1 MSNVSQYTA
10 PSRLESEDHR
20 LGWLKEAEEDGDNY
34 LKSQR
39 SWRDIDA
46 AVDVL
51 SGHIS
56 EKIPKGQSQ
65 VTLNMVARDIKEMIA
80 TLSNMR
86 PIWSY
91 KSDNQDFSGMTEI
104 LNKMLFSWY
113 LQTYADRSVRE
124 ALQWAAAGCGY
135 LGPVWRKDFW
145 CTGRGDIKLKAYG
158 PTAVKPYQIG
168 SDHDLQQAYLVTIVD
183 EVPFAKA
190 MAMYPTQIEKIV
202 TTRSTPTWMR
212 KGIRRVSKF
221 LSPVLQRYGPDSNK
235 KSDISEFPT
244 IDIRRSYILDLSYN
258 DSGKN
263 VTMGTPG
270 TKWEYDVP
278 SYGSEIPTGD
288 VDAQN
293 RPLTVKASL
302 DDSLLYPLRRLCV
315 WTDYGMLY
323 DDSAT
328 DWHAKVPIVAFRLDD
343 WPWDYLGG
351 SLVHTG
357 NSVQESNLRLMRSID
372 DSANARLDPAIQY
385 DESTISQALMDRLKL
400 RVPGQRIKANLQ
412 LGEGVKPV
420 LPAAYYDVPQ
430 WITSYIDGNWE
441 KLHYVLGTR
450 DVAGLAKAKMMSG
463 DSLEKA
469 VELAGPIVT
478 DMSRNME
485 RSMRDLGEMWKGMA
499 LQYYDVQRRVQILGK
514 DGVTEED
521 FDFDPETMIPS
532 HLPDEFARIKQNRM
546 SKDAPSRATIV
557 KRAKAYVNAC
567 YFHITPNSL
576 HQITQIT
583 RKLLM
588 LQLWKAGFP
597 VDPWSVADALDL
609 DNFGTPDKVAAL
621 LEAAGKTPTDK
632 IGRWIMW
639 KELMAKLAP
648 QQGQPGRKP
657 TGQTP
662 PAVQQKDNG
671 TRSTVRESPR

>member
-1 MSNVSQYTA
+1 MAHVSQYIA

-46 AVDVL
+46 AIDVL
-51 SGHIS
+51 SGHAS

-65 VTLNMVARDIKEMIA
+65 VSLNMVGRDVDEIVA

-91 KSDNQDFSGMTEI
+91 KTDNQDFSGPTEI
-104 LNKMLFSWY
+104 LNKLLMSWY
-113 LQTYADRSVRE
+113 LQTFADRSVRD
-124 ALQWAAAGCGY
+124 ALQWASVSCGY

-145 CTGRGDIKLKAYG
+145 CAGRGDIALKSYG
-158 PTAVKPYQIG
+158 PMAVKPYQIG
-168 SDHDLQQAYLVTIVD
+168 SDHDLQQAYVVTIVD

-190 MAMYPTQIEKIV
+190 VAMYPTQIDKIIP
-202 TTRSTPTWMR
+202 TRSTPTWMR

-221 LSPVLQRYGPDSNK
+221 LSPVLQRFGPDSNK

-244 IDIRRSYILDLSYN
+244 IDIRRSYILDVTYN
-258 DSGKN
+258 DSGKT
-263 VTMGTPG
+263 VQMGEPG
-270 TKWEYDVP
+270 TKWAYDVP
-278 SYGSEIPTGD
+278 SYGSQIPTGD
-288 VDAQN
+288 FDEQN
-293 RPLTVKASL
+293 RPLTVQAGL
-302 DDSLLYPLRRLCV
+302 DDCLLYPLRRLVV
-315 WTDYGMLY
+315 WTDYGLLY
-323 DDSAT
+323 DNSAT
-328 DWHAKVPIVAFRLDD
+328 DWHGKVPIVPFRLIQHV
-343 WPWDYLGG
+343 WDYLGG
-351 SLVHTG
+351 SLVHKG
-357 NSVQESNLRLMRSID
+357 QPVQESNNRLMRGID
-372 DSANARLDPAIQY
+372 DSANARLDPALQY
-385 DESTISQALMDRLKL
+385 DENTISQALMDRLKL

-412 LGEGVKPV
+412 MGEGVKPI
-420 LPAAYYDVPQ
+420 LPPAYYDVPA
-430 WITSYIDGNWE
+430 WITQYVDANWE

-485 RSMRDLGEMWKGMA
+485 RSMRDLGEMWKAMA
-499 LQYYDVQRRVQILGK
+499 MQYYDVRRRVQVLGK
-514 DGVTEED
+514 DGITEED
-521 FDFDPETMIPS
+521 FDYDPENMIPS
-532 HLPDEFARIKQNRM
+532 HLPDEFARLKQNRM
-546 SKDAPSRATIV
+546 SKDAPSRANIV
-557 KRAKAYVNAC
+557 QRAKAYVNAC

-609 DNFGTPDKVAAL
+609 DNFGTPDKVAQL
-621 LEAAGKTPTDK
+621 LGAAGRAPTDK

-648 QQGQPGRKP
+648 QQGQAGRKP
-657 TGQTP
+657 SGQTP
-662 PAVQQKDNG
+662 PAIQEKDG
-671 TRSTVRESPR
+671 GARSTVRESPR